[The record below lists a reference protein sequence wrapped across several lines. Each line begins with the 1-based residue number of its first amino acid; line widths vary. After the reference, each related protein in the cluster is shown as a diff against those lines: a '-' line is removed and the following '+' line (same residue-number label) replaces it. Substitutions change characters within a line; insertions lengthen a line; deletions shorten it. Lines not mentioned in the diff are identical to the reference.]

1 MKKKAIEIIFVL
13 SICSMFFTGCQ
24 NNFSGMEQ
32 DNSQDLEENEAT
44 DESPDVLQGNT
55 PAEILED
62 SSGDED
68 GDLKETNP
76 EENQETENNSL
87 QETVI
92 SDNSIILYEP
102 EFEEEWQVAYA
113 DVLQEELEKAGSDRF
128 SAYYQDEEL
137 ASDYSLYDIDKDQIP
152 ELIIHRGNCEANAHS
167 TVYTYRDGL
176 KEIDVIYLG
185 HTTLYTYPNENGM
198 LSCMGHS
205 GYACIDKC
213 WIEDGSLHFESIFEE
228 SMYDEEGNYIE
239 GKDYTNPNE
248 IVEGA
253 RMIDCYPLS
262 SLIALEYYTQKEN
275 YINGEVIAS
284 DNLPQVDMRTS
295 TKEQAEDFYSSY
307 LEDDGLI
314 YVTAIDRY
322 MNNPQEYMTYSHM
335 LEEDIMYPYISEPL
349 SVTQSLV
356 RDLDGNGSYEYI
368 VYFIEGDDTFCSYR
382 VIFNLQDDVVYAY
395 LSFLAYENTI
405 TEDGTFMRDEGNF
418 QYNWRVLFDHD
429 SCFEFYCD

>member
-1 MKKKAIEIIFVL
+1 
-13 SICSMFFTGCQ
+13 
-24 NNFSGMEQ
+24 
-32 DNSQDLEENEAT
+32 
-44 DESPDVLQGNT
+44 
-55 PAEILED
+55 
-62 SSGDED
+62 
-68 GDLKETNP
+68 
-76 EENQETENNSL
+76 
-87 QETVI
+87 
-92 SDNSIILYEP
+92 
-102 EFEEEWQVAYA
+102 
-113 DVLQEELEKAGSDRF
+113 
-128 SAYYQDEEL
+128 
-137 ASDYSLYDIDKDQIP
+137 
-152 ELIIHRGNCEANAHS
+152 
-167 TVYTYRDGL
+167 
-176 KEIDVIYLG
+176 
-185 HTTLYTYPNENGM
+185 
-198 LSCMGHS
+198 MGHS

-239 GKDYTNPNE
+239 GKDYTDPNE

-295 TKEQAEDFYSSY
+295 TKEQAEEFYSSY

-368 VYFIEGDDTFCSYR
+368 VYYIEGDDTFCSYR

-405 TEDGTFMRDEGNF
+405 TEDGIFMRDEGNF